1 MAQITEKELS
11 ALGDLMNAEHVLHA
25 KCCALASDA
34 QDAELRDIYTKMAER
49 HQRHFDQLYGNLK

>member
-11 ALGDLMNAEHVLHA
+11 ALGDLLSMESVLGA
-25 KCCALASDA
+25 KCCALASNT
-34 QDAELRDIYTKMAER
+34 QDAELRDIYTKMAAR

>member
-11 ALGDLMNAEHVLHA
+11 ALGDLMTMESVLGA
-25 KCCALASDA
+25 KCCALATETD
-34 QDAELRDIYTKMAER
+34 DAELRDIYTQMAGR